1 MKEFASDKKFGNVIS
16 EEEVKSWNGNV
27 ILDGGTATGKTFI
40 IIHKIAA
47 LSMMKGKKILF
58 VCNRDALKNQTV
70 DEVEDTFAFNVDIT
84 TYQHI
89 EHSIRNNVK
98 TSDVFITDYDW
109 ICLDEFHHVTEIYN
123 RYTDL
128 SFEWIYNHP
137 SKKIYM
143 SATATSI
150 FNQFVEEGHV
160 DEDNY
165 YRIPKSYSYVD
176 KFYFYNKKQDVKEII
191 RDKLH
196 NTEDKIIFFSGSM
209 DYALETYNEFKND
222 ALFFCSKYTKNTEAK
237 EILRDQGYPIQNE
250 TFNSR
255 LLVSTTALDVGVNL
269 YDKSIKHI
277 ITSVFD
283 WSQTI
288 QCIGRKRLIDDDDR
302 CSGIYMRNYNKG
314 ILNLFDKSKELEEM
328 ELFIWDRKEF
338 NRKYISDRTYHND
351 FIYFD
356 GANRDFK
363 VNELARLKLKQYQK
377 ELYIMKDIEVKFRGK
392 SMKGMGYKKFMM
404 NKLGIEYE
412 QTVNYESVQQEQKE
426 QNLVEY
432 LEVNVGVELYKEQRE
447 ELIHK
452 VGLKDSR
459 GRLQKGLS
467 QLNAYLEENN
477 MKYRI
482 ISDTNYKRKLEDGS
496 NNPNFKKV
504 YWSLLN

>member
-1 MKEFASDKKFGNVIS
+1 VKEFASDKKFGNVIS

-27 ILDGGTATGKTFI
+27 ILDGGTATGKTFFI
-40 IIHKIAA
+40 VNA
-47 LSMMKGKKILF
+47 LSTISMLKGRKVLF
-58 VCNRDALKNQTV
+58 LCNRDALKEQTI
-70 DEVEDTFAFNVDIT
+70 DDVEDGFAFNVDVF

-89 EHSIRNNVK
+89 EQSIRSNVK
-98 TSDVFITDYDW
+98 TSDAFITDYDW
-109 ICLDEFHHVTEIYN
+109 ICCDEFHHVTETYN
-123 RYTDL
+123 LYTDL

-150 FNQFVEEGHV
+150 FNQFIDEGHV

-222 ALFFCSKYTKNTEAK
+222 ALFFCSKYTKNTEAIK
-237 EILRDQGYPIQNE
+237 ILNEQGYPIRNE

-288 QCIGRKRLIDDDDR
+288 QCIGRKRLIDESDT
-302 CSGIYMRNYNKG
+302 CNIYIRNYNKG
-314 ILNLFDKSKELEEM
+314 VLNLFDKAKELEEL
-328 ELFIWDRKEF
+328 ELFKWYRKEF
-338 NRKYISDRTYHND
+338 DRKYISDRTYHND

-356 GANRDFK
+356 KATRDFK
-363 VNELARLKLKQYQK
+363 INELAYLKLKQYQK
-377 ELYIMKDIEVKFRGK
+377 EIYVIRDIEVEFKGK
-392 SMKGMGYKKFMM
+392 QIKGMGYKRFMM
-404 NKLGIEYE
+404 NKLGIKYE
-412 QTVNYESVQQEQKE
+412 QTINYETVQKE
-426 QNLVEY
+426 KKELNLVEY
-432 LEVNVGVELYKEQRE
+432 LEANVGIELYKEQQV
-447 ELIHK
+447 ELKEVFKKNGLNARTLGINTLN
-452 VGLKDSR
+452 GNLKD
-459 GRLQKGLS
+459 
-467 QLNAYLEENN
+467 
-477 MKYRI
+477 
-482 ISDTNYKRKLEDGS
+482 RKLSYIILSKRSDKWINGKSVTVRYWEIV
-496 NNPNFKKV
+496 NNIKH
-504 YWSLLN
+504 

>member
-1 MKEFASDKKFGNVIS
+1 MKEFESDKKFGNVIS

-40 IIHKIAA
+40 IIHKVAA

-89 EHSIRNNVK
+89 EQSIRNNVK

-123 RYTDL
+123 RYTDI

-209 DYALETYNEFKND
+209 DYALEVYNEFKED
-222 ALFFCSKYTKNTEAK
+222 TLFFCSKYTKNTEAK

-269 YDKSIKHI
+269 YDTSIKHL

-288 QCIGRKRLIDDDDR
+288 QCIGRKRLLDESDT
-302 CSGIYMRNYNKG
+302 CNIYIRNYNKG
-314 ILNLFDKSKELEEM
+314 VLNLFDKAKELEEL
-328 ELFIWDRKEF
+328 ELFKWNRKEF
-338 NRKYISDRTYHND
+338 DRKYISDRTYHND

-356 GANRDFK
+356 KATRDFK
-363 VNELARLKLKQYQK
+363 INELAYLKLKQYQK
-377 ELYIMKDIEVKFRGK
+377 EIYVIRDIEVEFKGK
-392 SMKGMGYKKFMM
+392 QIKGMGYKRFMM
-404 NKLGIEYE
+404 NKLGIKYE
-412 QTVNYESVQQEQKE
+412 QTINYETVQKE
-426 QNLVEY
+426 KKELNLVEY
-432 LEVNVGVELYKEQRE
+432 LEANVGIELYKEQQV
-447 ELIHK
+447 ELKEVFKKNGLNARTLGINTLN
-452 VGLKDSR
+452 GNLKD
-459 GRLQKGLS
+459 
-467 QLNAYLEENN
+467 
-477 MKYRI
+477 
-482 ISDTNYKRKLEDGS
+482 RKLSYIILSKRSDKWINGKSVTVRYWEIV
-496 NNPNFKKV
+496 NNIKH
-504 YWSLLN
+504 

>member
-1 MKEFASDKKFGNVIS
+1 MKKFESNKKFGYVIS
-16 EEEVKSWNGNV
+16 DEEIKGWNGNV
-27 ILDGGTATGKTFI
+27 ILDGGTATGKTHI
-40 IIHKIAA
+40 IIHKIATI
-47 LSMMKGKKILF
+47 SMIKGKKILF
-58 VCNRDALKNQTV
+58 VCNRDALKTQTT
-70 DEVEDTFAFNVDIT
+70 DEIGESFAFNVDIT

-89 EHSIRNNVK
+89 EQSIRNNAI
-98 TSDVFITDYDW
+98 TSNTFTTDYDW
-109 ICLDEFHHVTEIYN
+109 ICLDEFHHVAEIYN

-143 SATATSI
+143 SATATNI
-150 FNQFVEEGHV
+150 FKQYVEDGHV
-160 DEDNY
+160 SEDNY
-165 YRIPKSYSYVD
+165 YHIPKSYSYVD

-191 RDKLH
+191 QDKLH

-209 DYALETYNEFKND
+209 EYALEIYNEFKD
-222 ALFFCSKYTKNTEAK
+222 EALFFCSKHTKNTEAK
-237 EILRDQGYPIQNE
+237 EILKELGHPIKNK

-255 LLVSTTALDVGVNL
+255 LLVSTTALDVGINL
-269 YDKSIKHI
+269 EDKNIKHI

-283 WSQTI
+283 WSQAT
-288 QCIGRKRLIDDDDR
+288 QCIGRKRLVDESDTCD
-302 CSGIYMRNYNKG
+302 IYIRNYNKG
-314 ILNLFDKSKELEEM
+314 VLNLFDKAKELAEL
-328 ELFIWDRKEF
+328 ELFKWDRKEF

-356 GANRDFK
+356 EATKEFK
-363 VNELARLKLKQYQK
+363 VNELAYLKLKQYQK
-377 ELYIMKDIEVKFRGK
+377 EIYIMRDIEIELKGK
-392 SMKGMGYKKFMM
+392 TMKGVGYKKFMM

-412 QTVNYESVQQEQKE
+412 QTINYESVQQEQKE
-426 QNLVEY
+426 LNLVEY
-432 LEVNVGVELYKEQRE
+432 LEANVGVELYKEQRE

-459 GRLQKGLS
+459 GRIQKGIA

-482 ISDTNYKRKLEDGS
+482 INDTNYKRKLEDGS